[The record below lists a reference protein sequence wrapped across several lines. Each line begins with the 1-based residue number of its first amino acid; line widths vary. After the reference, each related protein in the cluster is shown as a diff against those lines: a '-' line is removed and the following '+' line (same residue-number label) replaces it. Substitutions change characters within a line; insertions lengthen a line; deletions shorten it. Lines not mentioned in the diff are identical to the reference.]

1 MTSAEGH
8 QVWKGFPLEGNYF
21 RYSSFVPRL
30 ANFCTSLGFEPGMI
44 MPSRAFCSDENQGY
58 PIIVMTQHF
67 GTFPFDHGRVGGVV
81 ALGRHGP
88 HAHHGKDL
96 VIVQA
101 SHVGYTPSTGAFGK
115 YCRTQCVDNAISTS
129 CGKIAGAIQ
138 WYLGEY
144 KDAQNSI
151 FLEQDDTGCPIITID
166 LQYLELDRKEGIF
179 LDLKYLLASPTPQ
192 SGSSVSRS
200 FLASAALQAHV
211 REILRSWPSERRAI
225 GSLLAAPM
233 FHFKREVELCEDNEN
248 LLERNLMISM
258 PYVVTARWPMLLAA
272 EISSQAEF
280 YRTYRS
286 ILTEPSYSGKNLVF
300 VSGVN
305 IDISPENSEHASF
318 PLTKFVPWAAFVQ
331 KSDGTRY
338 TLEQSELVQILRDQ
352 NAVNPDQVNLDESI
366 CAMEKLPDVRLE
378 VSEEGKSQL

>member
-1 MTSAEGH
+1 
-8 QVWKGFPLEGNYF
+8 
-21 RYSSFVPRL
+21 
-30 ANFCTSLGFEPGMI
+30 MI

-58 PIIVMTQHF
+58 PTLLITQHF

-81 ALGRHGP
+81 ATGRHGP

-96 VIVQA
+96 VIIQA

-115 YCRTQCVDNAISTS
+115 YCRTQCVDNAVSTS
-129 CGKIAGAIQ
+129 CGKIAGAMQ

-151 FLEQDDTGCPIITID
+151 FLEQDGTGVPLITID

-179 LDLKYLLASPTPQ
+179 LDLKYICGDSHGAA
-192 SGSSVSRS
+192 SSVARS
-200 FLASAALQAHV
+200 FLASTALQDHV
-211 REILRSWPSERRAI
+211 REKLSSWPSERRAI
-225 GSLLAAPM
+225 GSLLDARF
-233 FHFKREVELCEDNEN
+233 FHFKRDVELCEDNEN
-248 LLERNLMISM
+248 QLEINLSISM

-286 ILTEPSYSGKNLVF
+286 ILTESTYQGKNLVF
-300 VSGVN
+300 ISGVN
-305 IDISPENSEHASF
+305 IDISPSEPEQSTF
-318 PLTKFVPWAAFVQ
+318 PVTKFVPWAAFVQ

-338 TLEQSELVQILRDQ
+338 AIEQSELVQILRAQDE
-352 NAVNPDQVNLDESI
+352 VNPNRLMFDESI
-366 CAMEKLPDVRLE
+366 RSMEKLADICIVEP
-378 VSEEGKSQL
+378 GKEQ